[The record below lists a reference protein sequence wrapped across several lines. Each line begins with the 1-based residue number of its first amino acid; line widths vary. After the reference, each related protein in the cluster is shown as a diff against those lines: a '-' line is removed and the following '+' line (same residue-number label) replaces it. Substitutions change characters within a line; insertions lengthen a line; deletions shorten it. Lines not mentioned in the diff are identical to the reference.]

1 MILLLI
7 IFILYI
13 FYVNTENINF
23 EEHIKYIKNI
33 YFIEQ
38 IIKLKN

>member
-7 IFILYI
+7 ILILYI
-13 FYVNTENINF
+13 FYVNTKNINF

-33 YFIEQ
+33 YYVEQ
-38 IIKLKN
+38 IIKLM